1 MALMTLSIII
11 AGHGATGR
19 WAGLL
24 IDERNRMSLSRLQMI
39 LWTAIILSGLLVAAL
54 SNTTLGAKD
63 PLAIA
68 LPEELWML
76 MGISTASLVG
86 SPLIR
91 SNKRAQMPETEETKK
106 TLKEAEN
113 EEGKVSNI
121 GQVIVNEKPED
132 ARVSNMFKG
141 EETGNATQLDLGKVQ
156 MFYFTLILALTYAVA
171 LGDVLT
177 GVEKITE
184 FPVLS
189 SSMVALMLISH
200 AGYLTNKAIPHSQK
214 G

>member
-1 MALMTLSIII
+1 
-11 AGHGATGR
+11 
-19 WAGLL
+19 
-24 IDERNRMSLSRLQMI
+24 
-39 LWTAIILSGLLVAAL
+39 
-54 SNTTLGAKD
+54 
-63 PLAIA
+63 
-68 LPEELWML
+68 
-76 MGISTASLVG
+76 
-86 SPLIR
+86 
-91 SNKRAQMPETEETKK
+91 
-106 TLKEAEN
+106 KEAEN